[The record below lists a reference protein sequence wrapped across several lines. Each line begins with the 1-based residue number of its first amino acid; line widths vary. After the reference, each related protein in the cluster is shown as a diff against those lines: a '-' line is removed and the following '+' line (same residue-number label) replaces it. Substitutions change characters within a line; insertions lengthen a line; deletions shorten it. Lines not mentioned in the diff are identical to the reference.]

1 MAFMRKVG
9 EFTPQETL
17 VFSYWIIILRL
28 LKLGITWEAIMQ
40 FSQDEIHMILGI
52 SAAEDQI
59 RSEAQAMSMTRQSM
73 M

>member
-1 MAFMRKVG
+1 MRKVG

-17 VFSYWIIILRL
+17 VFSYWMIILRL

-40 FSQDEIHMILGI
+40 FSQDEIHMILGV

-59 RSEAQAMSMTRQSM
+59 LSEAQAMSMTRQSM